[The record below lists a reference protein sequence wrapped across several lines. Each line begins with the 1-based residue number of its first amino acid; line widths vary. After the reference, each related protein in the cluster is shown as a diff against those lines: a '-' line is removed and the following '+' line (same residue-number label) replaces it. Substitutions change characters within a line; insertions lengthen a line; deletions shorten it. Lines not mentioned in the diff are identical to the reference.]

1 MKVTTH
7 PLNPKQADF
16 RRLFLTVIAFW
27 CAGLYTYA
35 QLTVKGSVTD
45 AEAIPLSGV
54 TILNKGTRTGATTDA
69 NGYFEIT
76 VPNANTVLV
85 FSFLGFET
93 KEVVAAPSYMNVIL
107 SPKDETLGE
116 IVLVGSRNPNR
127 SKTNT
132 SVPVD
137 VIGLQEIKNVL
148 PQTTLNDLLSYLAPS
163 FNNTRQSA
171 SDGTEHIDPAS
182 LRGLG
187 PDQVLVLVNGKRRHT
202 TSLVNNQ
209 STFGNGSVGTDLSA
223 IPTSAI
229 ARVEVLR
236 DGASAQYGSDAI
248 AGVINLILKE
258 NTGLEVNT
266 TYGQTSRQDG
276 ETVNVNLNYSKKIG
290 ALGGF
295 MNLSV
300 EYNSRQKTNR
310 SQNHNLVI
318 FDQAEFG
325 NFFAYDFSNENARSI
340 DDGLLADYGLNR
352 DYFNFQVGDA
362 AIENVQGFL
371 NMELPTSEKAAFY
384 LFGGINVRHG
394 EGFGFRRLPSE
405 TENVVPELFPFGFQP
420 SLLSKVND
428 VSLSTGYRFK
438 WGEWNFDVSNTLGE
452 NNFHYTVDNTNN
464 FSLGVLSPTR
474 FDAGG
479 HRFFQDVI
487 NVDAQTYF
495 PGVWKGLNIALGT
508 EYRNEQYHIEP
519 GEPASYIDGGAQSFP
534 GFSSLNQ
541 VDESRQSIAG
551 YADVEADVTEDFLLG
566 LAGRYENYNDFGSTL
581 NGKLTARWQFA
592 EGYAFRAA
600 ASTGFRAPSLHQRYF
615 NNIATD
621 IVDGE
626 LLNSGIFR
634 NDSEI
639 ARQLGIPKLTEETSV
654 NLSAGFTLKPMDNL
668 LITIDGYKIDIKDRI
683 ILTGNLGN
691 DPFGGDIPELQDL
704 FEVYGAATGR
714 FFANAV
720 DTQTWGVDIV
730 VDYNVELGAGKLTSS
745 LLYNLNKNK
754 VGDEINNLPAA
765 FIGQEDVYFGPQERS
780 LIETNMPRQKAVL
793 NLSYKLNKLNL
804 LLRNTYFGE
813 VIRNGFPFG
822 ISQTHAGKVVTDASV
837 SYNIASYLQL
847 TAGANNL
854 LDVFPDEQA
863 YENSYFGVFRYA
875 PVQMGTTGAFYFARL
890 SFKW

>member
-1 MKVTTH
+1 MTH
-7 PLNPKQADF
+7 RYTSTKLPLLSA
-16 RRLFLTVIAFW
+16 IACFFITL
-27 CAGLYTYA
+27 CTYA
-35 QLTVKGSVTD
+35 QLTVKGAVTND
-45 AEAIPLSGV
+45 SGEPLTGV
-54 TILNKGTRTGATTDA
+54 NVTAKGTSRGTTTDA
-69 NGYFEIT
+69 NGSFEIT
-76 VPNANTVLV
+76 IATANTLLI
-85 FSFLGFET
+85 FSYLGYET
-93 KEVVAAPSYMNVIL
+93 KEMVATPPYMNVVL
-107 SPKDETLGE
+107 QPKDEALGE
-116 IVLVGSRNPNR
+116 IILTGNRNPNR

-132 SVPVD
+132 PVPVD
-137 VIGLQEIKNVL
+137 VIGLQSIKNTL
-148 PQTTLNDLLSYLAPS
+148 PQTNLNDILTYLAPS

-187 PDQVLVLVNGKRRHT
+187 PDQTLVLVNGKRRHT

-229 ARVEVLR
+229 ERIEVLR

-248 AGVINLILKE
+248 AGVINLILKK
-258 NTGLEVNT
+258 NTGLEVIA

-276 ETVNVNLNYSKKIG
+276 ETANINLNYGKKIG
-290 ALGGF
+290 NLGGF
-295 MNLSV
+295 INTSL

-318 FDQAEFG
+318 FDQSEFG
-325 NFFAYDFSNENARSI
+325 NFFAYDFSNDDARAI
-340 DDGLLADYGLNR
+340 DDELIAENGLTR

-362 AIENVQGFL
+362 AIQNAQAFT
-371 NMELPTSEKAAFY
+371 NMELPTSETAAFY
-384 LFGGINVRHG
+384 LFGGVNIRHG

-420 SLLSKVND
+420 SLLSKIND

-438 WGEWNFDVSNTLGE
+438 LGEWRFDLSNTLGE
-452 NNFHYTVDNTNN
+452 NSFYYTVDNTNN
-464 FSLGVLSPTR
+464 ASLGADSPTR

-479 HRFFQDVI
+479 HRFLQDVI

-495 PGVWKGLNIALGT
+495 PGFWEGLNVATGA
-508 EYRNEQYHIEP
+508 EFRSEQYHIEP

-534 GFSSLNQ
+534 GFSSLNR
-541 VDESRQSIAG
+541 VNESRESIAA
-551 YADVEADVTEDFLLG
+551 YADLEANLTKEFLIG
-566 LAGRYENYNDFGSTL
+566 VAGRYEHYSDFGSTF
-581 NGKLTARWQFA
+581 NGKLTASIQLA
-592 EGYAFRAA
+592 EGYTVRAA

-634 NDSEI
+634 NDSEV
-639 ARQLGIPKLTEETSV
+639 ARQLGIPELKEETSV
-654 NLSAGFTLKPMDNL
+654 NLSMGITMKPVENFV
-668 LITIDGYKIDIKDRI
+668 ITIDGYNIDIKDRI

-691 DPFGGDIPELQDL
+691 DPFGEPIPELRDL
-704 FEVYGAATGR
+704 FALYGASTGR
-714 FFANAV
+714 FFTNAV
-720 DTQTWGVDIV
+720 NTQTWGIDV
-730 VDYNVELGAGKLTSS
+730 VLDYNMELGQGKLTSS
-745 LLYNLNKNK
+745 LLYNFNKNK
-754 VGDEINNLPAA
+754 VNDYLNHIPPV
-765 FIGQEDVYFGPQERS
+765 IVGQEDVYFGPQERS
-780 LIETNMPRQKAVL
+780 LIETNMPRQKAIL
-793 NLSYKLNKLNL
+793 SLSYQLNKLNFL
-804 LLRNTYFGE
+804 FRNTYFGQ
-813 VIRNGFPFG
+813 VTRNGFPFG
-822 ISQTHAGKVVTDASV
+822 VSQTHAGKVVTDASV

-875 PVQMGTTGAFYFARL
+875 PVQMGTTGAFYFARI